1 MTKKH
6 TQGKWQIHKPD
17 YEHINI
23 VTDKNFIC
31 EIPSCIAINE
41 DTEERQSEAEA
52 NAKLIAAAPQMLEA
66 LIKINGLIA
75 DCTDGKI
82 NVGQIAK
89 ISIEAINAATNQ

>member
-1 MTKKH
+1 MTNKH

-23 VTDKNFIC
+23 VTDKDFIC
-31 EIPSCIAINE
+31 EIPSYIVESE
-41 DTEERQSEAEA
+41 DTEQREAEANA

-66 LIKINGLIA
+66 LIKINGLMA